1 MSFQRIN
8 GGENPQ
14 SSFCVN
20 NNAHSPL
27 TQLATIDTNQYP
39 QSISLPTWL
48 FSQET
53 CKYKYAEANRTPFH
67 VDFNGQ
73 YK

>member
-1 MSFQRIN
+1 MSFQRID

-39 QSISLPTWL
+39 QSISPP
-48 FSQET
+48 T